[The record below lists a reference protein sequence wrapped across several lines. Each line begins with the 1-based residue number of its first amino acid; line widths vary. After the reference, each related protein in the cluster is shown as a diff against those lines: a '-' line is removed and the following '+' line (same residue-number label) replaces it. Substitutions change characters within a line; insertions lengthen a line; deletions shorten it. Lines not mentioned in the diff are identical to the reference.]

1 MIILCWAKS
10 EKCLDPVPPPRLCT
24 GHFEAGGAQMV
35 FEAGGD
41 VVYQGCSSLCLGGS
55 SLYQR
60 TEERTRVLCPG
71 GFDFHVTIY
80 FSAAP
85 LWRRL
90 SAPWQPAVLLLGGAS
105 LWRLH
110 KLFAS
115 CRDVSSIPCP
125 LQRRQNYLLKTT
137 WKKRSLKAER
147 MRLPKMERKLLT
159 NISDFFLIPFTIPPP
174 LSSLAFYLRIN
185 IVFIFSLLWGGF
197 QSILNSK
204 INTKWYWC
212 SFLWNSC
219 CLAGR
224 TGDFVTE
231 VL

>member
-24 GHFEAGGAQMV
+24 GQFEAGGAQMV

-159 NISDFFLIPFTIPPP
+159 NTFWFLSYPFHHPSSFVLLGFLSQDKHRVYFQFTVGRISIHF
-174 LSSLAFYLRIN
+174 
-185 IVFIFSLLWGGF
+185 
-197 QSILNSK
+197 
-204 INTKWYWC
+204 
-212 SFLWNSC
+212 
-219 CLAGR
+219 
-224 TGDFVTE
+224 E
-231 VL
+231 

>member
-1 MIILCWAKS
+1 MIIPIILCWAKS

-85 LWRRL
+85 L
-90 SAPWQPAVLLLGGAS
+90 
-105 LWRLH
+105 
-110 KLFAS
+110 
-115 CRDVSSIPCP
+115 
-125 LQRRQNYLLKTT
+125 
-137 WKKRSLKAER
+137 
-147 MRLPKMERKLLT
+147 
-159 NISDFFLIPFTIPPP
+159 
-174 LSSLAFYLRIN
+174 
-185 IVFIFSLLWGGF
+185 
-197 QSILNSK
+197 
-204 INTKWYWC
+204 
-212 SFLWNSC
+212 
-219 CLAGR
+219 
-224 TGDFVTE
+224 
-231 VL
+231 